1 MPVKVSYKSNHGI
14 QGLYEVP
21 LDKSI
26 AQRSAIL
33 GLSTNTGV
41 EGEDIVSTKKA
52 AKQIRSGVD
61 NLCLDMG
68 NSGTGMRLMAGFIA
82 GLGIDAELVWAINR
96 YLIVPWRELLSLL
109 EKWGQKFILRRV
121 SLQ

>member
-1 MPVKVSYKSNHGI
+1 MPVKVSYKNNNGI
-14 QGLYEVP
+14 QGSYDVP

-52 AKQIRSGVD
+52 AKQIRSGTD
-61 NLCLDMG
+61 NLCFCLLYTSPSPRDM
-68 NSGTGMRLMAGFIA
+68 
-82 GLGIDAELVWAINR
+82 
-96 YLIVPWRELLSLL
+96 
-109 EKWGQKFILRRV
+109 RR
-121 SLQ
+121 SRMPSSA

>member
-14 QGLYEVP
+14 QGSYEVP

-52 AKQIRSGVD
+52 AKQIRSGAD

-68 NSGTGMRLMAGFIA
+68 NSC
-82 GLGIDAELVWAINR
+82 
-96 YLIVPWRELLSLL
+96 LLYTSPSP
-109 EKWGQKFILRRV
+109 RD
-121 SLQ
+121 

>member
-1 MPVKVSYKSNHGI
+1 MPVKVSYKNNHGI
-14 QGLYEVP
+14 QGSYEVP

-52 AKQIRSGVD
+52 AKQIRSGTD
-61 NLCLDMG
+61 NLCLDCLLYT
-68 NSGTGMRLMAGFIA
+68 SPSPR
-82 GLGIDAELVWAINR
+82 DAT
-96 YLIVPWRELLSLL
+96 LS
-109 EKWGQKFILRRV
+109 RMP
-121 SLQ
+121 SSA